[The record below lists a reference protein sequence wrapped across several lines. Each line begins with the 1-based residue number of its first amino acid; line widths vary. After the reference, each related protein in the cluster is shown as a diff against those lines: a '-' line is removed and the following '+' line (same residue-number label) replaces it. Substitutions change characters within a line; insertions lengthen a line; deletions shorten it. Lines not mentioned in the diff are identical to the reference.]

1 MLTKGRKKAE
11 DKTDLGEKIR
21 NSAAVM
27 LRYMQMEMLSRQG
40 IEESGFWEIDLCLE
54 YNVLRVLRL
63 TGTGMMPAALG
74 KITQGNEGRW
84 RGERNKGGVGNVPTL
99 KVGEEETAKDSEM
112 GGPVRE

>member
-40 IEESGFWEIDLCLE
+40 IDESGFGEINLCLE
-54 YNVLRVLRL
+54 YNILHV
-63 TGTGMMPAALG
+63 
-74 KITQGNEGRW
+74 
-84 RGERNKGGVGNVPTL
+84 
-99 KVGEEETAKDSEM
+99 
-112 GGPVRE
+112 